1 MVQDNYVYAISIL
14 QIYEGYKP
22 ETEPDH
28 YHWVHNGDAFI
39 NHSWSFLLSKC
50 IQFVSGNS

>member
-1 MVQDNYVYAISIL
+1 MVQDNYVHAISIP

-39 NHSWSFLLSKC
+39 DHSWSFLLSKC